1 MRPGSSGSRIRGSRS
16 LREGARGGFA
26 QSHHP
31 TLTEIFVTIHPAQ
44 PILVR
49 LRPDR
54 ACALAPV
61 ARSLLAEFGPGGEVR
76 LSPDGVVLAGAV
88 IHTGACVAVA
98 ALIEG
103 FAAQLDR
110 TRGQVERAMLRI
122 DPEPQVLRG
131 VASFVLSGLI
141 CEGRASAGDQS
152 GELVERFVCNA
163 LHHAS
168 RHVLRR
174 EPVLGRF
181 EADGCRYLAF
191 VAQVDDGAFLR
202 RLDDAGGFLA
212 EFRAAAHRAFFGL
225 WANPFGAPW
234 PGVGA
239 EQESSTVLA
248 TLPLLDGVADDVRAY
263 RAHLE
268 GMLGPAVRLGFGAL
282 NQGYSEAFPDQQSSL
297 RTLCPDFGPE
307 GEQLDL
313 RLLCPDERH
322 YDCTRGA
329 LLAQLVQSGLRRLA
343 ESGATDG
350 SHLCVDTWPVA
361 DTSGIERYVVPLGD
375 EEILWTFVAFVDED
389 SAEQHR
395 DFDAADAVTGTRRCI
410 EAALSGIPRARWWLP
425 EWSRLQDVARVS
437 VATDVR
443 TGRRFYF
450 ACAVLD
456 SAEVCRRWS
465 EPELLRQSIE
475 DQIDYEASDYL
486 LH

>member
-1 MRPGSSGSRIRGSRS
+1 MSARTCQRCGAPSEARQFGSS
-16 LREGARGGFA
+16 EPFWHA
-26 QSHHP
+26 
-31 TLTEIFVTIHPAQ
+31 TLCDACSAAEPAG
-44 PILVR
+44 R
-49 LRPDR
+49 L
-54 ACALAPV
+54 
-61 ARSLLAEFGPGGEVR
+61 
-76 LSPDGVVLAGAV
+76 
-88 IHTGACVAVA
+88 
-98 ALIEG
+98 
-103 FAAQLDR
+103 
-110 TRGQVERAMLRI
+110 
-122 DPEPQVLRG
+122 
-131 VASFVLSGLI
+131 
-141 CEGRASAGDQS
+141 
-152 GELVERFVCNA
+152 
-163 LHHAS
+163 
-168 RHVLRR
+168 
-174 EPVLGRF
+174 
-181 EADGCRYLAF
+181 
-191 VAQVDDGAFLR
+191 
-202 RLDDAGGFLA
+202 GFLA

-239 EQESSTVLA
+239 EQESSTVLV
-248 TLPLLDGVADDVRAY
+248 TLPLLDGVGDDVRAY
-263 RAHLE
+263 RAHLD
-268 GMLGPAVRLGFGAL
+268 GMLGPAVPPGFGAL

-297 RTLCPDFGPE
+297 RTLCPDFGHE

-361 DTSGIERYVVPLGD
+361 DKSGIERYVVPLGD

-395 DFDAADAVTGTRRCI
+395 DFDAADAVTETRRCI

-425 EWSRLQDVARVS
+425 EWFRLQGVARVS

-450 ACAVLD
+450 ACSVLD

-465 EPELLRQSIE
+465 DPELLRQSIE
-475 DQIDYEASDYL
+475 DQIDFEASDYV